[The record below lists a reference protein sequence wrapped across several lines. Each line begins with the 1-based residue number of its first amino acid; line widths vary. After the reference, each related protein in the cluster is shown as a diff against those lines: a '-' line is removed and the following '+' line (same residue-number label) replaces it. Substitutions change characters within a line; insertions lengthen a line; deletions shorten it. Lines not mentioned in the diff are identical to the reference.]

1 MLTDPI
7 ADMLTR
13 IRNAVRARH
22 PLVEM
27 PSSRM
32 KTAIAEV
39 LRDEGFIRGF
49 DVVGAGPKKK
59 LRVLLAYR
67 QNREPR
73 VLGLR
78 RISKAGLRVY
88 VKRDE
93 IPRVYG
99 GVGVAVLST
108 PRGVMTGD
116 RARRENVGGELLAYV
131 W

>member
-13 IRNAVRARH
+13 IRNAVRAKH
-22 PLVEM
+22 TITEM
-27 PSSRM
+27 PSSRL
-32 KTAIAEV
+32 KVAIAQV
-39 LRDEGFIRGF
+39 LREEGFIKGF

-59 LRVLLAYR
+59 LRVLLAYSPTK
-67 QNREPR
+67 EPR

-78 RISKAGLRVY
+78 RISKPGLRRY
-88 VKRDE
+88 VKHDA

-99 GVGVAVLST
+99 GAGVAVLST

-116 RARRENVGGELLAYV
+116 RARRENVGGELLAYI

>member
-13 IRNAVRARH
+13 IRNAVRAHH

-32 KTAIAEV
+32 KVSIAEV

-59 LRVLLAYR
+59 LRVLLAY
-67 QNREPR
+67 NEERESR
-73 VLGLR
+73 LLGLR
-78 RISKAGLRVY
+78 RISKPGLRVY
-88 VKRDE
+88 VKRDA

-108 PRGVMTGD
+108 PKGVMTGD
-116 RARRENVGGELLAYV
+116 RARRQDVGGELLAYV

>member
-1 MLTDPI
+1 
-7 ADMLTR
+7 MLTR
-13 IRNAVRARH
+13 VRNAVRARH

-32 KTAIAEV
+32 KVAIAEV

-59 LRVLLAYR
+59 LRVLLAYSPS
-67 QNREPR
+67 REPR
-73 VLGLR
+73 LLGLR
-78 RISKAGLRVY
+78 RISKPGLRVY
-88 VKRDE
+88 VKRDR

-108 PRGVMTGD
+108 PKGVMTGD
-116 RARRENVGGELLAYV
+116 RARREDVGGELLAYV

>member
-13 IRNAVRARH
+13 IRNAVRAKH
-22 PLVEM
+22 TIVEM
-27 PSSRM
+27 PSSRL
-32 KTAIAEV
+32 KVAIAQV
-39 LRDEGFIRGF
+39 LREEGFIKGF

-59 LRVLLAYR
+59 LRVLLAYSPTK
-67 QNREPR
+67 EPR
-73 VLGLR
+73 LLGLR
-78 RISKAGLRVY
+78 RISKPGLRRY
-88 VKRDE
+88 VKHSE

-99 GVGVAVLST
+99 GAGVAVLST

-116 RARRENVGGELLAYV
+116 RARRESVGGELLAFV

>member
-13 IRNAVRARH
+13 VRNAVRAKH
-22 PLVEM
+22 TIVEM
-27 PSSRM
+27 PSSRL
-32 KTAIAEV
+32 KVAIAQV
-39 LRDEGFIRGF
+39 LREEGFVKGF

-59 LRVLLAYR
+59 LRVLLAYSPTK
-67 QNREPR
+67 EPR
-73 VLGLR
+73 LLGLR
-78 RISKAGLRVY
+78 RISKPGLRRY
-88 VKRDE
+88 VKHGE

-99 GVGVAVLST
+99 GAGVAVLST

-116 RARRENVGGELLAYV
+116 RARRENVGGELLAFV

>member
-13 IRNAVRARH
+13 IRNAVRAHH

-27 PSSRM
+27 PSSRL
-32 KTAIAEV
+32 KVSIAEV

-59 LRVLLAYR
+59 LRVLLAYSPANQSR
-67 QNREPR
+67 L
-73 VLGLR
+73 LGLK
-78 RISKAGLRVY
+78 RISKPGLRVY
-88 VKRDE
+88 VGKE
-93 IPRVYG
+93 KIPRVYG
-99 GVGVAVLST
+99 GTGVAVLST

-116 RARRENVGGELLAYV
+116 RARHENVGGEVLAYV